1 MRPPPD
7 ALGVGRRGRSGRGGS
22 VRGGTGRDAV
32 GRGGV
37 GGSGVTARDR
47 RPRSCPA
54 APPGLLGSAPGPGP
68 DARSCVR
75 ALPPGPG
82 RPNSAA
88 RPRPACIDRPAP
100 AWWEGRVGGRLS
112 RGRVSAADGAVRW
125 AYGGA
130 RPGGRPT
137 RPSGREMPAR
147 AWPGHSGGRGDARW
161 GSGPT
166 ILAGGGGDA
175 RWGTGPPIG
184 REGDACRGAG
194 PAIRGRAVREGRGAR
209 WGTGPAIRQGGGCP
223 LGKPARPS
231 GARPSGREGGRPL
244 GDWPGHLAGRGVP
257 AGELARRS
265 GTGGRTRDGG
275 HGTGTGVGAEADT

>member
-147 AWPGHSGGRGDARW
+147 AWPGHSGGRGTLTGGLARPFWREDARW
-161 GSGPT
+161 GGDWP
-166 ILAGGGGDA
+166 ANREGGGRLPWSPPGHPGPGRPGGKGAEGRGPAGDWSGYPA
-175 RWGTGPPIG
+175 G
-184 REGDACRGAG
+184 RGMPAGEAG
-194 PAIRGRAVREGRGAR
+194 PAIRGPAVREGRGPP
-209 WGTGPAIRQGGGCP
+209 TGG
-223 LGKPARPS
+223 L
-231 GARPSGREGGRPL
+231 ARPSGR
-244 GDWPGHLAGRGVP
+244 
-257 AGELARRS
+257 
-265 GTGGRTRDGG
+265 
-275 HGTGTGVGAEADT
+275 

>member
-100 AWWEGRVGGRLS
+100 AWWEGRVGAGCPEVGCRRLTEPFDGRTG
-112 RGRVSAADGAVRW
+112 GRVQGVGRR
-125 AYGGA
+125 GH
-130 RPGGRPT
+130 PGGRCLLGPG
-137 RPSGREMPAR
+137 PAIREGGER
-147 AWPGHSGGRGDARW
+147 LLGAWPGHSGVRGM
-161 GSGPT
+161 P
-166 ILAGGGGDA
+166 AGG
-175 RWGTGPPIG
+175 
-184 REGDACRGAG
+184 
-194 PAIRGRAVREGRGAR
+194 
-209 WGTGPAIRQGGGCP
+209 
-223 LGKPARPS
+223 LARPFW
-231 GARPSGREGGRPL
+231 RE
-244 GDWPGHLAGRGVP
+244 GVP

-265 GTGGRTRDGG
+265 GTGGAHERRRSRHGNRRGCRSGHVRG
-275 HGTGTGVGAEADT
+275 HGAGGRGCEGPQRRVLRWA